1 MQFAVEN
8 IRRLFMFTN
17 VINRNFHFFS
27 YDPYA
32 GCILSSTCLTLWNIY
47 VFKNV

>member
-17 VINRNFHFFS
+17 VINRSFHFFS
-27 YDPYA
+27 YKPIMQDAFYLP
-32 GCILSSTCLTLWNIY
+32 L
-47 VFKNV
+47 V